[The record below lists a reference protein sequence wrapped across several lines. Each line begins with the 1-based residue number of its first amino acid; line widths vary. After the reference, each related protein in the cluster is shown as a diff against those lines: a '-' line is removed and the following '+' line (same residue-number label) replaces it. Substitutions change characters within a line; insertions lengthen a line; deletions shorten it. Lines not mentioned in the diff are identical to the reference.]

1 MLLDYLQTKNL
12 KTAVAI
18 NLKIRVVNAANF
30 VLPLSALVAIAI
42 FTGGILNREL
52 ATIAIF
58 YYCRSALLISGGERS

>member
-52 ATIAIF
+52 ATIAKS
-58 YYCRSALLISGGERS
+58 YYCRSALLISGEERS